1 MESFSFG
8 RELRLLTPSHYS
20 RIFQEPARAA
30 TPFFTLLAK
39 PNDVGRPRLGLTVAK
54 KRCKLACQRNRIKR
68 LARES
73 FRLSQHK
80 LDNIDIVLM
89 VKDGI
94 AAQSNEELTKQ
105 LDKLWR
111 KINERC
117 KPGAPK
123 PKPFKKRPA
132 KNAKPKKSP
141 ANNQQKR
148 DNTSSS

>member
-30 TPFFTLLAK
+30 TPYFTLLAK
-39 PNDVGRPRLGLTVAK
+39 SNNVGKPRIGLTVAK

-73 FRLSQHK
+73 FRLNQHE

-89 VKDGI
+89 VKTGI
-94 AAQSNEELTKQ
+94 DKQSNEALSDQ
-105 LDKLWR
+105 LSKLWP

-123 PKPFKKRPA
+123 PKPFKKRPTKKA
-132 KNAKPKKSP
+132 KKPQSK
-141 ANNQQKR
+141 
-148 DNTSSS
+148 SSSV

>member
-20 RIFQEPARAA
+20 RIFNEPARAA

-39 PNDVGRPRLGLTVAK
+39 PNEADQPRLGLTVAK
-54 KRCKLACQRNRIKR
+54 KRCKLAVQRNRIKR

-73 FRLSQHK
+73 FRLNQHK

-89 VKDGI
+89 VKSGVDE
-94 AAQSNEELTKQ
+94 QSNEELTKQ
-105 LDKLWR
+105 LNKLWL

-123 PKPFKKRPA
+123 PKPYKKRPYKGKKPA
-132 KNAKPKKSP
+132 KT
-141 ANNQQKR
+141 QQK
-148 DNTSSS
+148 

>member
-1 MESFSFG
+1 MKSFSFG

-39 PNDVGRPRLGLTVAK
+39 PNEQDVPRLGLTVAK
-54 KRCKLACQRNRIKR
+54 KHVKQANQRNRIKR

-73 FRLSQHK
+73 FRLNRHS

-89 VKDGI
+89 VKKGI
-94 AAQSNEELTKQ
+94 DEQSNEEITKQ
-105 LDKLWR
+105 LTKLWR

-117 KPGAPK
+117 QPGYTP
-123 PKPFKKRPA
+123 PPFTPR
-132 KNAKPKKSP
+132 
-141 ANNQQKR
+141 NNQRNKSNKGKDKR
-148 DNTSSS
+148 

>member
-1 MESFSFG
+1 VQKAVKYFLLNLVESFGFG

-20 RIFQEPARAA
+20 KVFNEPVRAA
-30 TPFFTLLAK
+30 TENFTLLAK
-39 PNDVGRPRLGLTVAK
+39 PNDVNKPRLGLTVAK
-54 KRCKLACQRNRIKR
+54 KRVKQANQRNRIKR

-89 VKDGI
+89 VKDGC
-94 AAQSNEELTKQ
+94 ALQDNTLLRKQ
-105 LDKLWR
+105 LDKLWL

-123 PKPFKKRPA
+123 PAPFIKRPR
-132 KNAKPKKSP
+132 KPSK
-141 ANNQQKR
+141 
-148 DNTSSS
+148 